1 MSSCASK
8 PNPYAPLTYAE
19 IEKSFA
25 RKMIPLAD
33 SMRALGVR
41 MGIKTYEV
49 RIVRTA
55 WTGGFRGEGVEY
67 VVEEHQLT
75 PTPLMTGLDGITQA
89 TESVGQIEQGNVTL
103 SEISGRYSEDF
114 LRGFGIDG
122 TAPGPNEQVFY
133 EVRYPTADGDG
144 IRRRFYLRAGPAF
157 YSDTAE
163 WKLSLERQVE
173 DRPPERY

>member
-8 PNPYAPLTYAE
+8 PNPYAPLTFAE

-33 SMRALGVR
+33 SARALGVR

-55 WTGGFRGEGVEY
+55 WTGDYRGEGMEY

-75 PTPLMTGLDGITQA
+75 PTPLVTGLDNILQA
-89 TESVGQIEQGNVTL
+89 TEGVGQIEQGNVNL
-103 SEISGRYSEDF
+103 SEISGRYTEDF

-133 EVRYPTADGDG
+133 EIRYPTADGDG
-144 IRRRFYLRAGPAF
+144 IRRRFYLRSGPSYFA
-157 YSDTAE
+157 DTAE
-163 WKLSLERQVE
+163 WKLGLERQVE